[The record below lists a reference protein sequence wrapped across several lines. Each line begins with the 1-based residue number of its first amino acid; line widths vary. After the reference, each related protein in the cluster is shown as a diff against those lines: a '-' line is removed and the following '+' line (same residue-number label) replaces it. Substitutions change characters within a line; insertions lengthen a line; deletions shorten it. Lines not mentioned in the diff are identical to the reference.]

1 MASSVSQADQYLGTS
16 RFSAETSI
24 LIVMML
30 PEALVFLSLFS
41 AELLAPGAQ
50 APDFTLSDQDGNP
63 VNLASLKGKNVVL
76 VFYPMDET
84 PTCTTQ
90 LCEFRDRWGDVQAKN
105 TLVFGVNPGSAA
117 KHQKFKKTK
126 AFPFP
131 LLVDEKQKVAKLYRT
146 DGWLV
151 PSRSV
156 YLIGKDGR
164 VKFAKSGKPAPEEVL
179 RAAD

>member
-1 MASSVSQADQYLGTS
+1 
-16 RFSAETSI
+16 
-24 LIVMML
+24 MMF
-30 PEALVFLSLFS
+30 PEALLILSLFG
-41 AELLAPGAQ
+41 ADLLQSGAQ
-50 APDFTLSDQDGNP
+50 APDFTLQDQDGNT
-63 VNLASLKGKNVVL
+63 VTLSALKGKNVVL

-90 LCEFRDRWGDVQAKN
+90 LCEFRDRWSDVQAKN
-105 TLVFGVNPGSAA
+105 TVVFGLNPGSAS

-126 AFPFP
+126 SFPFP
-131 LLVDEKQKVAKLYRT
+131 LLVDEKQNVAKLYHT
-146 DGWLV
+146 DGWFV

-179 RAAD
+179 RNAD

>member
-1 MASSVSQADQYLGTS
+1 
-16 RFSAETSI
+16 
-24 LIVMML
+24 MML
-30 PEALVFLSLFS
+30 FPEALLVLSLFG
-41 AELLAPGAQ
+41 ADLLQVGAQ
-50 APDFTLSDQDGNP
+50 APDFTLKDQDGNS
-63 VNLASLKGKNVVL
+63 VSLSALKGKNVVL

-131 LLVDEKQKVAKLYRT
+131 LLVDEKQKVAKLYRS
-146 DGWLV
+146 DGLFV

-156 YLIGKDGR
+156 YLIGTDGR
-164 VKFAKSGKPAPEEVL
+164 VKFAKPGKPSPEDVL
-179 RAAD
+179 KSAD